1 MEFPVK
7 HLVIVGAG
15 FSGTVTAIEFLK
27 SAPKGARLTIINRS
41 GKMARGLAYGTN
53 SPDHLLNV
61 PAGNMS
67 ALVDEP
73 HSFIEYVRQF
83 DPVAHSGSFVSRKLY
98 GAYLSDLL
106 RLTKEQS
113 CVQCE
118 SITGEVCSVVPQANG
133 EKALIRL
140 HTGEQL
146 VADHVVLAFGN
157 FPPATP
163 KGLQPLVNSQH
174 YVEDPWALN
183 TLNIRGDAPRVL
195 LIGCGLTAV
204 DILISLLR
212 LFPKAEITM
221 LSRRGLLP
229 TDHRE
234 KLPAPGFV
242 TRIGADLLAGPAT
255 VTAYVR
261 RFRHEIARYPDH
273 WREIVAALR
282 PIAPQLWSRLNIS
295 ERQRFLRHVQP
306 HWDIYRHRVA
316 PQTFRI
322 YQDALAASRAKAIA
336 GRVVSARVTGEHVSM
351 TIIPKGGGRSI
362 DCSFDRVIN
371 CTGPCTDIRKISD
384 PLISFLSKESMI
396 HADALG
402 IGIAVAQDY
411 SVMGG
416 FSGSLSH
423 LQWLSYV
430 GPMLKAQLWEA
441 TAVPELREHS
451 RALAIKIVKLFG
463 G

>member
-1 MEFPVK
+1 MEFQVK
-7 HLVIVGAG
+7 HLVIIGAG
-15 FSGTVTAIEFLK
+15 FSGAVTAIEFLK
-27 SAPKGARLTIINRS
+27 RAPQGSRLTIINRS

-73 HSFIEYVRQF
+73 NSFLNYFRQF
-83 DPVAHSGSFVSRKLY
+83 EPDAHSGSFVSRKLY
-98 GAYLSDLL
+98 GTYLSELLDLA
-106 RLTKEQS
+106 KEQS
-113 CVQCE
+113 RVQCE
-118 SITGEVCSVVPQANG
+118 SVAGEVCSIEPQADG
-133 EKALIRL
+133 TKALIVL
-140 HTGEQL
+140 QTGEQI

-163 KGLQPLVNSQH
+163 RGLQSLVDSRF
-174 YVEDPWALN
+174 YVEDPWAFKAEE
-183 TLNIRGDAPRVL
+183 IHCEAPQVL
-195 LIGCGLTAV
+195 LIGSGLTAV

-212 LFPKAEITM
+212 SHPKASITM

-234 KLPAPGFV
+234 KLPAPGF
-242 TRIGADLLAGPAT
+242 TTNIGADLLAGSAT
-255 VTAYVR
+255 VADYVR
-261 RFRHEIARYPDH
+261 QVRREVARSPEY

-282 PIAPQLWSRLNIS
+282 PVTSELWSRLNVV

-306 HWDIYRHRVA
+306 HWDVYRHRVA

-322 YQDALAASRAKAIA
+322 YQDALAASRVKTIA
-336 GRVVSARVTGEHVSM
+336 GRIVSARVTGECVSM
-351 TIIPKGGGRSI
+351 TIMPRGSDLNI

-384 PLISFLSKESMI
+384 PLISYLSKESMI
-396 HADALG
+396 QADELG
-402 IGIAVAQDY
+402 VGIAVAQDY
-411 SVMGG
+411 SVV
-416 FSGSLSH
+416 SGSGSN

-430 GPMLKAQLWEA
+430 GPMLKARLWEA
-441 TAVPELREHS
+441 TAVPELRQHA
-451 RALAIKIVKLFG
+451 RALVAKIVERFG